1 MVINNILF
9 NNKYIKHSS
18 AVLII
23 LCKIY
28 LTNKMNLLNINFIIL
43 QYILIVIA
51 SSLVEKLYI
60 L

>member
-18 AVLII
+18 AILII

-43 QYILIVIA
+43 Q
-51 SSLVEKLYI
+51 LYI
-60 L
+60 DSDSKQ

>member
-9 NNKYIKHSS
+9 KNKYIKHSS

-28 LTNKMNLLNINFIIL
+28 LTNKIDLLNINFIIL
-43 QYILIVIA
+43 QFILIVIA
-51 SSLVEKLYI
+51 NSLVEKLYI